1 MFAKQPSTIEVVNDL
16 NSELINF
23 FRVLRARPW
32 ELVALLMWQPYS
44 RADRR
49 ASERITGGSAL
60 AVCDYFGLP
69 QDWAPPPPDDPLPRA
84 QAIEKLDELE
94 RIMRERP
101 RPGRAAEE
109 D

>member
-1 MFAKQPSTIEVVNDL
+1 MAEPEPHY
-16 NSELINF
+16 
-23 FRVLRARPW
+23 RVW
-32 ELVALLMWQPYS
+32 ELLTPE
-44 RADRR
+44 RRR
-49 ASERITGGSAL
+49 AVR
-60 AVCDYFGLP
+60 DYFGLP

-84 QAIEKLDELE
+84 QAYERLDELE